1 MLTTDD
7 GPIKYNNQLG
17 NYNDDDN
24 ADNGDDSKGMVQAW
38 VAQKLVNL
46 CHRPWYWWES
56 IPAKMARLA
65 KSQSLE

>member
-17 NYNDDDN
+17 NDNNDDN
-24 ADNGDDSKGMVQAW
+24 ADNGDDSKDMVLAW

-46 CHRPWYWWES
+46 TFYKFFRCH
-56 IPAKMARLA
+56 I
-65 KSQSLE
+65 